1 MSIFPNLCLWR
12 RSLRSNLGG
21 IDLENLYRA
30 TLKPTLSAKTGRFDT
45 NSSIEIAK
53 KFRSPQVWQ
62 VWNEREQE
70 KHFGWI
76 FLLFYAMFVKLF
88 TTQVNKIVSKRLCI
102 NSLCDDLTLI
112 RHDHVSWS
120 LSRLTAEIQRFLL
133 FVVVSS
139 NSSPLFLTNDGIRK
153 NLWVFF
159 FSLFLQQPTTM
170 QTTISTSLRTGFDY
184 VWGTPTWRMATVV
197 KRPVTWVKTK
207 NRWFT
212 VTLQCV
218 SIQVSTGFPGY

>member
-12 RSLRSNLGG
+12 RSLRSNLVG
-21 IDLENLYRA
+21 IDLEKLYRA

-76 FLLFYAMFVKLF
+76 FLLLYAMFVKLF
-88 TTQVNKIVSKRLCI
+88 TTQLNKIVSKRRCI
-102 NSLCDDLTLI
+102 NCLCDDLTLI

-120 LSRLTAEIQRFLL
+120 PSRLTAEI
-133 FVVVSS
+133 VVSS
-139 NSSPLFLTNDGIRK
+139 NSSPLFLTKDGIRK

-159 FSLFLQQPTTM
+159 FSLFLQQSTTM

-184 VWGTPTWRMATVV
+184 VWGTPTWRIATVV

-207 NRWFT
+207 KRWFT

-218 SIQVSTGFPGY
+218 SIPVSTGFPGY